1 MTTSK
6 PIIFDGV
13 VPATLSPD
21 TASAGVGIVA
31 ISDPTVLTGS
41 GIITTGSTSASTGT
55 VSASTGTVS
64 ASTGTV
70 SASTGTASTGSID
83 DPITASTSTGTV
95 STGTTG
101 DSSTGGGE
109 NKKNYTTY
117 IIIALAVALT
127 ASISYMIYKSV
138 KK

>member
-41 GIITTGSTSASTGT
+41 GIITTGST
-55 VSASTGTVS
+55 S

>member
-1 MTTSK
+1 MKTSK

-13 VPATLSPD
+13 VPAILSPD
-21 TASAGVGIVA
+21 TASAGVGIIA

-41 GIITTGSTSASTGT
+41 GIYYTGSTSASTGT
-55 VSASTGTVS
+55 VS
-64 ASTGTV
+64 
-70 SASTGTASTGSID
+70 TGSIY
-83 DPITASTSTGTV
+83 DPITASTGTV
-95 STGTTG
+95 STGTTGDTSTGGSSTGGSSTGDSSTG